1 MRILLIGAT
10 GTIGRAVAAALR
22 GRHDVIE
29 ASRHKA
35 QYHVELTDPD
45 SIRSLYERVGHVDA
59 AVSTAG
65 LAAWKPLA
73 ELTEVDFDFSLR
85 NKLMG
90 QVNVV
95 RTGVHWVRD
104 RGSFTL
110 TSGILASQP
119 LPGSAAV
126 SVVNAGI
133 DAFGRAAALEL
144 PRGLRINVV
153 SPPWVSETLRA
164 MGRDPA
170 GGLPAADVAR
180 SYVESVE
187 GTASGAIITPAG
199 SGS

>member
-22 GRHDVIE
+22 LRHDVVE

-35 QYHVELTDPD
+35 RHHVDIADPD
-45 SIRSLYERVGHVDA
+45 SIRSLYESVGHVDA
-59 AVSTAG
+59 VVSAAG
-65 LAAWKPLA
+65 QAAWKPLA
-73 ELTEVDFDFSLR
+73 ELTDADFAFSLR

-95 RTGVHWVRD
+95 RIGVHWVRD
-104 RGSFTL
+104 AGSFTL
-110 TSGILASQP
+110 TSGILAHQP
-119 LPGSAAV
+119 SPGSAAV
-126 SVVNAGI
+126 SVVNAGVE
-133 DAFGRAAALEL
+133 AFATAAALEL
-144 PRGLRINVV
+144 ARGLRVNVV
-153 SPPWVSETLRA
+153 SPPWVRETLQA

-187 GTASGAIITPAG
+187 GTRTGAILTP
-199 SGS
+199 